1 MKIYMSSRNKTDE
14 VTLASFIDKDI
25 WVKVYN
31 KTSLYQEPKYA
42 NKYIRLFKNILGVG
56 YHSINAYFID
66 NYDEQS
72 FHTQCFMATDGGSY
86 TDIDAIIP
94 YALSLNANFYGKPMT
109 DTFRLITPLETYT
122 TDELFDIIKTKYG
135 PLCTG
140 V

>member
-25 WVKVYN
+25 WVKVYS
-31 KTSLYQEPKYA
+31 KISVQDPKYA

-56 YHSINAYFID
+56 YNSINAYFID
-66 NYDEQS
+66 NYDETS
-72 FHTQCFMATDGGSY
+72 FHTQCYMATSGESY

-135 PLCTG
+135 PLCNG